1 MDIGREK
8 SFYNWLNLIDKLFL
22 DLGWITSLTGTS
34 YDGSPIRQPMVH
46 THRRT
51 VFGAR
56 MDYKLTGTNYDGSPI
71 RQPMVTLIE
80 GLFLEPGWI
89 TKR

>member
-1 MDIGREK
+1 MDYK
-8 SFYNWLNLIDKLFL
+8 
-22 DLGWITSLTGTS
+22 LTGTS
-34 YDGSPIRQPMVH
+34 YDGSPIRQPMV
-46 THRRT
+46 TLIEGLFLEPGWIT
-51 VFGAR
+51 
-56 MDYKLTGTNYDGSPI
+56 KLTGTNYDGSPI